1 MMSLRYLPLWI
12 TAALLCLLFGIGGWQ
27 FDGFASLAVVS
38 NLFSDNA
45 FLLIVALGMT
55 LVIISGGIDLSVG
68 AVIALS
74 GVAASL
80 LISQYQWHPLAAFA
94 LILPAAALF
103 GALMGVLIHV
113 YKLQP
118 FIVTLAGMFL
128 ARGLAT
134 TLSEESVAIDHS
146 FYDAIAE
153 FGFTLPGG
161 GWVGASTMI
170 FIVLLLLVIVL
181 MHYSRFG
188 TYVYALG
195 GNSQSAELMGV
206 PVART
211 TIAIYVLS
219 SVLAAL
225 AGIVFTFYTF
235 SGYALAGVG
244 MELDAI
250 AAVVIGGTLLTGG
263 SGFVI
268 GTVLG
273 VLLMGVIQTYIIF
286 DGSLSSWWTKIVI
299 GLLLFGFIVLQK
311 VLSRRTALTI
321 AAGSTAHG

>member
-1 MMSLRYLPLWI
+1 MMALRYLPLWV

-27 FDGFASLAVVS
+27 FDGFASLAVVT

-80 LISQYQWHPLAAFA
+80 LISQYQWHPLLAFA

-103 GALMGVLIHV
+103 GAGMGVLIHV

-134 TLSEESVAIDHS
+134 TLSEESVAIEHS
-146 FYDAIAE
+146 FYDVIAE
-153 FGFTLPGG
+153 LGFALPGG

-170 FIVLLLLVIVL
+170 FVILLLLVVLL

-211 TIAIYVLS
+211 TISIYALS
-219 SVLAAL
+219 SMLAAL

-268 GTVLG
+268 GSVLG

-311 VLSRRTALTI
+311 VLSRRPALAS
-321 AAGSTAHG
+321 AAGSTGHG

>member
-1 MMSLRYLPLWI
+1 MMSVRYSPLWI
-12 TAALLCLLFGIGGWQ
+12 TAALLCLLFGIGAWQ
-27 FDGFASLAVVS
+27 FSGFGSVAVVS

-74 GVAASL
+74 GVAVSL

-103 GALMGVLIHV
+103 GALMGVLIQV

-146 FYDAIAE
+146 FYDAVSE
-153 FGFTLPGG
+153 FGVHLPGN
-161 GWVGASTMI
+161 GWLSSSTLLFMV
-170 FIVLLLLVIVL
+170 VLLIVVLL

-188 TYVYALG
+188 AYVYALG
-195 GNSQSAELMGV
+195 GNRQSAELMGV
-206 PVART
+206 PVGRT
-211 TIAIYVLS
+211 TIAIYAAS
-219 SVLAAL
+219 SFLAAL

-299 GLLLFGFIVLQK
+299 GLLLFFFIVLQK
-311 VLSRRTALTI
+311 VLSQRKVK
-321 AAGSTAHG
+321 GGVAHG

>member
-74 GVAASL
+74 GVAAGL
-80 LISQYQWHPLAAFA
+80 LISQYQWHPLLAFA
-94 LILPAAALF
+94 LIMPAAALF

-134 TLSEESVAIDHS
+134 TLSEESIAIDHS
-146 FYDAIAE
+146 FYDAVAE
-153 FGFTLPGG
+153 FGIALPGG
-161 GWVGASTMI
+161 GWIGSSTLI
-170 FIVLLLLVIVL
+170 FIVVLVLVIML

-188 TYVYALG
+188 ACVYAIG
-195 GNSQSAELMGV
+195 GNSQSAQLMGV
-206 PVART
+206 PVAST
-211 TIAIYVLS
+211 TIAIYALS

-311 VLSRRTALTI
+311 VLSRRTALTA

>member
-1 MMSLRYLPLWI
+1 MMSVRYLPLWI
-12 TAALLCLLFGIGGWQ
+12 TAALLCVLFGIGGWQ
-27 FDGFASLAVVS
+27 FEGFASLAVVS

-80 LISQYQWHPLAAFA
+80 LISQYQWHPLLAFA
-94 LILPAAALF
+94 LILPCAALF
-103 GALMGVLIHV
+103 GTMMGVLIHV

-161 GWVGASTMI
+161 GWVGSSTMI
-170 FIVLLLLVIVL
+170 FAVLLLLVVVV

-188 TYVYALG
+188 AYVYALG
-195 GNSQSAELMGV
+195 GNQQSAELMGV

-211 TIAIYVLS
+211 TIAIYALS

-263 SGFVI
+263 SGFVV

-311 VLSRRTALTI
+311 MLSRRTAKTPS
-321 AAGSTAHG
+321 AGSTVNG

>member
-74 GVAASL
+74 GVAAGL
-80 LISQYQWHPLAAFA
+80 LISQYQWHPLLAFA
-94 LILPAAALF
+94 LIVPAAALF

-134 TLSEESVAIDHS
+134 TLSEESIAIDHS
-146 FYDAIAE
+146 FYDAVAE
-153 FGFTLPGG
+153 FGIALPGG
-161 GWVGASTMI
+161 GWIGSSTLI
-170 FIVLLLLVIVL
+170 FMVVLVLVIML

-188 TYVYALG
+188 ACVYAIG
-195 GNSQSAELMGV
+195 GNSQSAQLMGV
-206 PVART
+206 PVAST
-211 TIAIYVLS
+211 TIAIYALS

-311 VLSRRTALTI
+311 VLSRRTALTA

>member
-1 MMSLRYLPLWI
+1 MMALRYLPLWV

-27 FDGFASLAVVS
+27 FDGFASLAVVT

-80 LISQYQWHPLAAFA
+80 LISQYQWHPLLAFA
-94 LILPAAALF
+94 LILPCAALF
-103 GALMGVLIHV
+103 GAGMGVLIHV

-134 TLSEESVAIDHS
+134 TLSEESVAIEHS

-153 FGFTLPGG
+153 FGFALPGG

-170 FIVLLLLVIVL
+170 FVVLLLLVVLL

-211 TIAIYVLS
+211 TISIYALS
-219 SVLAAL
+219 SMLAAL

-268 GTVLG
+268 GSVLG

-311 VLSRRTALTI
+311 VLSRRPALTT
-321 AAGSTAHG
+321 AAGSTGHG

>member
-1 MMSLRYLPLWI
+1 MMSVRYLPLWI

-74 GVAASL
+74 GVAVSL
-80 LISQYQWHPLAAFA
+80 LISQYQWHPLLAFA
-94 LILPAAALF
+94 LILPVAALF

-153 FGFTLPGG
+153 FGFVLPGG

-311 VLSRRTALTI
+311 VLSRRTALTT
-321 AAGSTAHG
+321 AAGGTAHG